1 MNVGQL
7 ALRGTIG
14 PLFIGHG
21 AQKLFGWFD
30 GHGLEGTA
38 GFFEGALGLRPGKRH
53 ATAAGVSELAGGVLL
68 TAGALTPLASAAVTG
83 TMVTAIRKAHA
94 KNGIWTTAGGYEYN
108 LVLIAAATALADFG
122 PGTPS
127 VDGARFPRLK
137 GNAIALA
144 SLAAGI
150 AGSYL
155 VTEVFSDKAPA
166 PQEGQAD
173 VPADPASAP
182 PADAGTGDRTAGG
195 RFSPQTAGE
204 TADTPATS

>member
-7 ALRGTIG
+7 ALRGVIG

-38 GFFEGALGLRPGKRH
+38 GFFEGQLGLRPGKRH
-53 ATAAGVSELAGGVLL
+53 ATAAGVSELAGGAML
-68 TAGALTPLASAAVTG
+68 TAGALTPVASAAITG

-94 KNGIWTTAGGYEYN
+94 QNGPWVTGGGYEYN
-108 LVLIAAATALADFG
+108 VVLVAAVTALADAG
-122 PGTPS
+122 PGPLS
-127 VDGARFPRLK
+127 VDGVKFPRFK
-137 GNAIALA
+137 GAALALA

-155 VTEVFSDKAPA
+155 VTEVFNEADATPA
-166 PQEGQAD
+166 PQEGAST
-173 VPADPASAP
+173 VASDPASA
-182 PADAGTGDRTAGG
+182 ADDQARTGEG
-195 RFSPQTAGE
+195 RFAPQ
-204 TADTPATS
+204 TADTPAGTESPTIN